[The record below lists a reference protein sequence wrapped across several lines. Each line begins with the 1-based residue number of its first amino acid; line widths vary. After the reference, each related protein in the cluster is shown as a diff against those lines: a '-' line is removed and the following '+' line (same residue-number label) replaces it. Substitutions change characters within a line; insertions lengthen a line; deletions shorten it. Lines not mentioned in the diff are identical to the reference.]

1 MDLNKYENPITNI
14 GNIKE
19 LQQILVQT
27 CIDYIRKN
35 NLTDVYEVN
44 FSVDGLEEGFEYGEW
59 TPGIDSSIS
68 VVGLQSDGT
77 IWTDRKGEK
86 HEFRVRRLI
95 GDYM

>member
-1 MDLNKYENPITNI
+1 MLEKYKDPKTTKSDIRDLQK
-14 GNIKE
+14 
-19 LQQILVQT
+19 LLVQT
-27 CIDYIRKN
+27 CINFIKERE
-35 NLTDVYEVN
+35 LFDVNEVN

-77 IWTDRKGEK
+77 TWTDRKGEK

-95 GDYM
+95 GEYM

>member
-1 MDLNKYENPITNI
+1 MDLKKYENPITNI

-44 FSVDGLEEGFEYGEW
+44 FSVDGLEESFEYGEW

-95 GDYM
+95 GEYM

>member
-1 MDLNKYENPITNI
+1 MDLKKYENPITNI

-44 FSVDGLEEGFEYGEW
+44 FSVDGLEEGFEYGESKKYSGRN
-59 TPGIDSSIS
+59 PCL
-68 VVGLQSDGT
+68 V
-77 IWTDRKGEK
+77 
-86 HEFRVRRLI
+86 
-95 GDYM
+95 